1 MTVLY
6 RRKVYGIRHLR
17 TAIRKCTRD
26 RRCSTPAGSTT
37 QKGSSGCIKRE
48 LQNIRS
54 SFSGRS
60 NRSGWQSAA
69 HLATILRM
77 PYAAAPAGVIS
88 GMTDGVFRSCSIRSE
103 EHTSEL
109 QSRGHLVCRLL
120 LEQKK

>member
-77 PYAAAPAGVIS
+77 PYAAAPAEEIG
-88 GMTDGVFRSCSIRSE
+88 RASCRERVEREEDIRAIE
-103 EHTSEL
+103 T
-109 QSRGHLVCRLL
+109 
-120 LEQKK
+120 KKYR